1 MDEWLIYALL
11 AAASAALVSLF
22 GKIGLE
28 GVDPNAATA
37 VRAIIMAVFLLA
49 VIAAQGGLSRL
60 PDVLSDKRALMF
72 VTLSGIAGALSWL
85 FYFIALR
92 KGTVSQVAPV
102 DKLSVVFAVI
112 LAVIFLGEKV
122 PLAHGIGIA
131 LITAGALTL
140 AVF

>member
-11 AAASAALVSLF
+11 AAASAALISLF